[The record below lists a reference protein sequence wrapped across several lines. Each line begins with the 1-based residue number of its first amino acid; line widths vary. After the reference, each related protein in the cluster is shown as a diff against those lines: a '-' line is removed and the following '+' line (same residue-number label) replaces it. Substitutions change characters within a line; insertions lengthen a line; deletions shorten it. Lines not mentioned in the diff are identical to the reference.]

1 MSNKIASPAITAVLF
16 VVAILIGSVLSTR
29 VPSSSVAAAPSI
41 GHAPLVL
48 TPKAQLK
55 TEEGRWSFAP
65 DVPPPITRKEQRRVV
80 VHWSVKETQLEVA
93 PGVFYD
99 DAWGFEGRIPGPLLR
114 VREGDLVEIHLT
126 NDANATHPHNIDFHF
141 VSGPGGGASALNVGP
156 GETAVLEARAMMPGF
171 YMFHCATPD
180 IPMHISNGMYGFV
193 LVEPAEGL
201 PPVDKEYF
209 VVQSEIYRHD
219 NKPGHEGLDMDRA
232 EKGDAQYI
240 VFNGSV
246 GSMLKDKAPTLSVGQ
261 KVRIYVGNAG
271 PNLISS
277 FHVIGQIFDKVYR
290 EGDLITAPAQGVQTT
305 LIPAGGSAV
314 VEFTPGVPGTFLL
327 VDHAIWRLHKGT
339 VGSLTVNGPQN
350 AEVYEPMTDRNKG
363 TMSVDSHLGGG
374 AMNEHSGMNMASHDM
389 SKGGGN
395 DMHMGM
401 GMMGPGMNHMGM
413 SNTPAPAPSK
423 VAMPNGPVVKIL
435 PGSGVFK
442 KGVVIKDFSPK
453 VITVKAGTTVTWVNG
468 DYVMTHNFIADHGEF
483 KSPELAPNESYSVT
497 FNQPGTFP
505 YTCKPHPWMHGTVIV
520 K

>member
-1 MSNKIASPAITAVLF
+1 MSNKIINPSVTAVLF
-16 VVAILIGSVLSTR
+16 VVAILIGLFV
-29 VPSSSVAAAPSI
+29 SSRIPATTVAAAPAI
-41 GHAPLVL
+41 GFHVPLAL

-55 TEEGRWSFAP
+55 TEEGHWTFAP

-80 VHWSVKETQLEVA
+80 VHWSVKEAQLEVA

-126 NDANATHPHNIDFHF
+126 NDAAATHPHNIDFHF

-232 EKGDAQYI
+232 EKSDAQYI

-246 GSMLKDKAPTLSVGQ
+246 GAMLKDKAPTLSVGQ

-290 EGDLITAPAQGVQTT
+290 EGDLISPPAQGVQTT
-305 LIPAGGSAV
+305 LIPAGGAAV

-339 VGSLTVNGPQN
+339 VGSLTVTGPEN
-350 AEVYEPMTDRNKG
+350 AEVFEPMTDRNKVA
-363 TMSVDSHLGGG
+363 MSVDSHLGPGP
-374 AMNEHSGMNMASHDM
+374 MNEHSSMNMAHDM
-389 SKGGGN
+389 SKGGGT
-395 DMHMGM
+395 DMG
-401 GMMGPGMNHMGM
+401 GMNM
-413 SNTPAPAPSK
+413 SNTHATAPAKS
-423 VAMPNGPVVKIL
+423 AMPSGPVVQIL
-435 PGSGVFK
+435 PGSGIFK
-442 KGVVIKDFSPK
+442 KGQVVKDFSPK
-453 VITVKAGTTVTWVNG
+453 VLTVKAGTTVTWTNG
-468 DYVMTHNFIADHGEF
+468 DLVMEHDLRGDHGEF
-483 KSPELAPNESYSVT
+483 ISPALQPGETYSYT
-497 FNQPGTFP
+497 FNKPGT
-505 YTCKPHPWMHGTVIV
+505 YTYGCKPHPWMHGTVIV